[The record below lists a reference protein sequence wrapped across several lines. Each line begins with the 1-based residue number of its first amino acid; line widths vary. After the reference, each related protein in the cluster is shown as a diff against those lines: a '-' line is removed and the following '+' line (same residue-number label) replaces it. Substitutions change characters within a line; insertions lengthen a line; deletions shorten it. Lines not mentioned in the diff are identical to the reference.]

1 MTVYRYEGG
10 TPHLDDPRQL
20 EPDAGSAE
28 GHPIQAPKIKT
39 KQGQLSGVLVTVGAV
54 LELNPL
60 EFRGKIVRLQ
70 VEQTAG
76 SAANYTVALFT
87 QDPAATTFHDF
98 DTAYPATS
106 FAVASDP
113 VDVPVDKVYENQDA
127 PTMKRSLYV
136 QIIPDDSATPNDY
149 DIRVTV
155 EQRV

>member
-1 MTVYRYEGG
+1 MTRYEGG

-39 KQGQLSGVLVTVGAV
+39 QQGSLSGVLVTVGAV

-60 EFRGKIVRLQ
+60 EFRGKAVRLQ
-70 VEQTAG
+70 VKQTAG
-76 SAANYTVALFT
+76 SASNYTVQLLSRDPS
-87 QDPAATTFHDF
+87 DPAVHDF
-98 DTAYPATS
+98 DTITPATS
-106 FAVASDP
+106 YAVASDP
-113 VDVPVDKVYENQDA
+113 VDAAVDKVYENQDS

-136 QIIPDDSATPNDY
+136 RIIPDDSATPNDY
-149 DIRVTV
+149 DVRVTV